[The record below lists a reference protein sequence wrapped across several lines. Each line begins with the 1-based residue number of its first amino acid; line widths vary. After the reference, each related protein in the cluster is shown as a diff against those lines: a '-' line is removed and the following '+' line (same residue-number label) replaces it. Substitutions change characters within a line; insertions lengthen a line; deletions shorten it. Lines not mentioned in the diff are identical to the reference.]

1 MNYNHMEELQLA
13 YDRHSIGV
21 DCVETPYLHIKFQN
35 GAINKDEDVNGV
47 LVEDLLVQAAGRL
60 KYYNSQVPD
69 RHNSIALAH
78 IEDALLHLYARQQE
92 RTHRGVEGTKKA

>member
-1 MNYNHMEELQLA
+1 MHYNYMEELQLA
-13 YDRHSIGV
+13 YEQHSIGV

-35 GAINKDEDVNGV
+35 GTVNKDEDVNGV

-60 KYYNSQVPD
+60 KYYNSKLPD

-92 RTHRGVEGTKKA
+92 RKHRGVEGTMGE